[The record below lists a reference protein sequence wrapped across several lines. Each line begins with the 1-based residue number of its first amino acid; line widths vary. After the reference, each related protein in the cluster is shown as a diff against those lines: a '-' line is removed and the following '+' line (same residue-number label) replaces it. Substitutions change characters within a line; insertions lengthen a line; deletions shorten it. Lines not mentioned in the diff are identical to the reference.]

1 MIDIKIKNIDQLM
14 RAYDNVG
21 NIVRKEMKDALNK
34 SAAVVE
40 NTAKRKTPVDTGR
53 LRRSIQKTKRV
64 RAGDKKVF
72 VGTNVKYAEYVH
84 GSPEHPRGYFT
95 RHTTGEAGFLDKA
108 LKLNKDKINRFFKEM
123 INNIIKK
130 LAKYR

>member
-34 SAAVVE
+34 SGAVVE
-40 NTAKRKTPVDTGR
+40 NTAKRKTPVDQGH
-53 LRRSIQKTKRV
+53 LRRSIQKGKKA
-64 RAGDKKVF
+64 RAGDRQVS
-72 VGTNVKYAEYVH
+72 VGSNVKYALSQHENLH
-84 GSPEHPRGYFT
+84 F
-95 RHTTGEAGFLDKA
+95 RHTVGEAKFLDKA
-108 LKLNKDKINRFFKEM
+108 LKQNESRINRFFKEM

-130 LAKYR
+130 LARYR

>member
-53 LRRSIQKTKRV
+53 
-64 RAGDKKVF
+64 
-72 VGTNVKYAEYVH
+72 
-84 GSPEHPRGYFT
+84 
-95 RHTTGEAGFLDKA
+95 
-108 LKLNKDKINRFFKEM
+108 
-123 INNIIKK
+123 
-130 LAKYR
+130 